1 MNTKLVAAM
10 ACVVALALG
19 ACAGGAPAPTTPTTP
34 GEPTDPGTDARTDAQ
49 KTFDDA
55 LTAAQATLATARAG
69 VDSAVELARAADT
82 AAKRTAATTALT
94 NARTALTNAVNAIKN
109 LAVPSGDANRRGRK
123 EAAATAADTALTAD
137 TAKLT
142 AGEAAIRTSANAG
155 TWFGRTAYIPRADN
169 RAEVKAATVVR
180 RNRNTG
186 NTPDADHA
194 DLLDDDSFP
203 VVQYAAGKYLIAEG
217 QATGGEWLRMRGFD
231 VGKKDRE
238 AGYERHPDGQGI
250 QVGQATSS
258 TLVAGLK
265 LTSSGLMVQLGGHGA
280 GGADLVK
287 KFDGTAAQRLET
299 RLAAGTPDA
308 VGWDLTLTFGAPQ
321 PAPDGNGEFYWT
333 SPLYDDESQRD
344 YVTRLVV
351 GTAGTQSP
359 LEEHA
364 NQLGT
369 YQVWLSNFVEADY
382 GLEPTQGGSNPDDDE
397 YRFLKYAAYGMMT
410 FATNRNI
417 DNRMSGRV
425 HAFYVG
431 YDAFKDEAGKQ
442 PDDISDANKLTAAK
456 FVGRTIA
463 RTTPGEYT
471 SVNNLIIDVAG
482 AKRLRGDVELTVTI
496 TDAAQTISGHVDGLQ
511 WYDGTTGRWTTYT
524 NVASR
529 VAFAEATIGDDG
541 TFSARADARNAAN
554 SGYDE
559 GFRQGHYWGAFLGP
573 HDDLEAAGW
582 WMVPSGDGD
591 GGNTATKN
599 EGILGSFGAKQEPAS
614 SDDE

>member
-1 MNTKLVAAM
+1 MNTKLVATM
-10 ACVVALALG
+10 ACVAALALG

-34 GEPTDPGTDARTDAQ
+34 GEPADPGTDARTDAQ

-55 LTAAQATLATARAG
+55 LTAAQATLMTARAG

-155 TWFGRTAYIPRADN
+155 TWFGRTAYVPRADN

-186 NTPDADHA
+186 RSPDANHA

-203 VVQYAAGKYLIAEG
+203 VVQYAAGKYVISEG

-231 VGKKDRE
+231 VSKKVRNTGLE
-238 AGYERHPDGQGI
+238 IHADGAD
-250 QVGQATSS
+250 VNAATPS
-258 TLVAGLK
+258 TNLIAGLK
-265 LTSSGLMVQLGGHGA
+265 ITSGGLAVQLGGHGA
-280 GGADLVK
+280 GGADFIRNPPNVNA
-287 KFDGTAAQRLET
+287 DNRIEA
-299 RLAAGTPDA
+299 RLADATPDA
-308 VGWDLTLTFGAPQ
+308 AGWDLTLTFGAPQ

-333 SPLYDDESQRD
+333 SPLYEDESQREHLT
-344 YVTRLVV
+344 TRRAGG
-351 GTAGTQSP
+351 GTGALKEQV
-359 LEEHA
+359 

-369 YQVWLSNFVEADY
+369 YQVWLSNFIEADY
-382 GLEPTQGGSNPDDDE
+382 GLEPTQGGSNPGDDE

-410 FATNRNI
+410 FATSRNY
-417 DNRMSGRV
+417 DVRVPGRV

-463 RTTPGEYT
+463 RTTPTEYVAD
-471 SVNNLIIDVAG
+471 SLRVLVDVANG
-482 AKRLRGDVELTVTI
+482 KRLRGDVELTVTI
-496 TDAAQTISGHVDGLQ
+496 TDATQTVSGHVDGLQ
-511 WYDGTTGRWTTYT
+511 WYDGTTGRWATYA
-524 NVASR
+524 NVHSR
-529 VAFAEATIGDDG
+529 VAFAEATIGSDG
-541 TFSARADARNAAN
+541 TFNASADARNAAN
-554 SGYDE
+554 SDNDDAFGS
-559 GFRQGHYWGAFLGP
+559 GHYWGAFLGP
-573 HDDLEAAGW
+573 HNDLEAAGW
-582 WMVPSGDGD
+582 WFVPTDETQSTTNG
-591 GGNTATKN
+591 
-599 EGILGSFGAKQEPAS
+599 EGLLGSFGAKQEPAS